1 METWE
6 ALFSSVEKPVT
17 FNFHEVQITCG
28 QEVAF
33 ATAIGRC
40 VNIDPNGKREPLE
53 FRLTM
58 GLRKIAGQWRVMHE
72 HHSLPA
78 TQ

>member
-1 METWE
+1 MATWE
-6 ALFSSVEKPVT
+6 MFFSSVEKPVA
-17 FNFHEVQITCG
+17 FAFHDVQVTCG
-28 QEVAF
+28 QDVGF

-40 VNIDPNGKREPLE
+40 VNIDTNGKREPLE

-58 GLRKIAGQWRVMHE
+58 GLRKIDGQWRVMHE

-78 TQ
+78 E

>member
-33 ATAIGRC
+33 ATAIEEVCQHRSE
-40 VNIDPNGKREPLE
+40 RQ
-53 FRLTM
+53 
-58 GLRKIAGQWRVMHE
+58 AGAAGISTDYGFAQDCRPVARH
-72 HHSLPA
+72 A
-78 TQ
+78 

>member
-33 ATAIGRC
+33 RDGHREVRQHRC
-40 VNIDPNGKREPLE
+40 
-53 FRLTM
+53 
-58 GLRKIAGQWRVMHE
+58 
-72 HHSLPA
+72 
-78 TQ
+78 